1 MDFAAI
7 FPIWQCPSTLKN
19 TWGRHHYCYRL
30 IYSYKKINSLLRDIY
45 VFPEEM
51 KIIIERYI
59 YEIRYSEKIKEW
71 YLITKFY
78 SFHSVPSSYITPY
91 KYSSLDGLLEDIKNK
106 LQEGLN
112 ELPELLPYY
121 KDKKYTLRLKM
132 YVQKN
137 INIPLLT
144 FGRMVVQDWRCENI
158 YY

>member
-1 MDFAAI
+1 MRSSNSKVVFLQKKFNKKTNEWNQIIQFLDEMNK
-7 FPIWQCPSTLKN
+7 SVE
-19 TWGRHHYCYRL
+19 L

-78 SFHSVPSSYITPY
+78 SFHSVPSSYIAPY
-91 KYSSLDGLLEDIKNK
+91 KYSSLDELLEDIKNK

-132 YVQKN
+132 YV
-137 INIPLLT
+137 
-144 FGRMVVQDWRCENI
+144 
-158 YY
+158 

>member
-1 MDFAAI
+1 MRSSNSKVVLLQKKFNKKTNEWNQIIQFLDEMNK
-7 FPIWQCPSTLKN
+7 SVE
-19 TWGRHHYCYRL
+19 L
-30 IYSYKKINSLLRDIY
+30 IYSYKKINPLVRDIY

-51 KIIIERYI
+51 KIIIGRYI

-78 SFHSVPSSYITPY
+78 SFHSVPSFYIAPY
-91 KYSSLDGLLEDIKNK
+91 KYSSLDELLEDIKNK

-132 YVQKN
+132 YV
-137 INIPLLT
+137 
-144 FGRMVVQDWRCENI
+144 
-158 YY
+158 

>member
-1 MDFAAI
+1 MRSSNSKVILLQKKFNEKTNEWNQILQFLDEMNK
-7 FPIWQCPSTLKN
+7 SVE
-19 TWGRHHYCYRL
+19 L

-78 SFHSVPSSYITPY
+78 SFHSVPSSYIAPY

-132 YVQKN
+132 YV
-137 INIPLLT
+137 
-144 FGRMVVQDWRCENI
+144 
-158 YY
+158 